1 MIKSNL
7 KESNPKEGTIR
18 KILIQGVLTTGM
30 KRKEINNLTPAKKKK
45 KKKEGNYIYV
55 CSYMNAHAT
64 MHV

>member
-45 KKKEGNYIYV
+45 KKRRETHTHMHIYL
-55 CSYMNAHAT
+55 SA
-64 MHV
+64 